1 MAEGNIVVALLQVI
15 DSLLSIY
22 MYIILAAAVVSWL
35 NLSPYNPA
43 VKFLHAATEPVL
55 RPIRRHLPLWGG
67 VDFSPLVAIF
77 AIVIIKKLLVAA
89 MINSARGFR

>member
-22 MYIILAAAVVSWL
+22 MYVILAAAVVSWF
-35 NLSPYNPA
+35 NLPPYNPV
-43 VKFLHAATEPVL
+43 VKFLNTATEPVL
-55 RPIRRHLPLWGG
+55 RPIRSRLPLWGG